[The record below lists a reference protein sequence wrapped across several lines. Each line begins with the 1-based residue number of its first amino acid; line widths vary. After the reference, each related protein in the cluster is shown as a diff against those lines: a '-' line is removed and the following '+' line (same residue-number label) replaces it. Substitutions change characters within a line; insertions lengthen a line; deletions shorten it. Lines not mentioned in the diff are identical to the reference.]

1 MEAMLNPVTEKK
13 NKINKKDGNE
23 KFMLNSYL
31 YVLGASAAFNTT
43 LCLDKRP
50 PSSKEL
56 LYD

>member
-1 MEAMLNPVTEKK
+1 MLNPVTEKK

-31 YVLGASAAFNTT
+31 YVLGASAVFNTT